1 MSIDTTQKEP
11 FVMEMDKGRYSW
23 CSCGHSGDQPFCDG
37 SHKGTENRPV
47 RQKIDEKQEVAW
59 CGCKQ
64 TNNPPFCDGSHAS
77 L

>member
-1 MSIDTTQKEP
+1 MSKDTTQKEP

-37 SHKGTENRPV
+37 SHQGTENRPV
-47 RQKIDEKQEVAW
+47 LQKIDEKQEVAW

>member
-1 MSIDTTQKEP
+1 MSKDTTQKAP
-11 FVMEMDKGRYSW
+11 FVMEMDKGRYAW

-37 SHKGTENRPV
+37 SHKGTENRPEI
-47 RQKIDEKQEVAW
+47 QKIEEKQEVAW

-64 TNNPPFCDGSHAS
+64 TKNPPFCDGTHAT